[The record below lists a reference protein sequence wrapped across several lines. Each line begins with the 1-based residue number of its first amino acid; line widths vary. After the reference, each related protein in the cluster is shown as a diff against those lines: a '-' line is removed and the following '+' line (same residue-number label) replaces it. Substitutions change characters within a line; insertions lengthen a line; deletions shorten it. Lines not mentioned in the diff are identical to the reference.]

1 MCVCFFFFCLSVTAI
16 LIFEV
21 VLLVIAGSG
30 DLSRNSGAE
39 VEQVNNQA
47 AGERR
52 LQQSTT

>member
-1 MCVCFFFFCLSVTAI
+1 MSVTAI